1 MENLHSCV
9 PSRQQPS
16 QRSQRSPSEPWSRG
30 QRVSLGKVVL
40 PCRLTH
46 SLQRSP
52 TRMPNRLL
60 HRQSRSP
67 GGQQASLH
75 VESPQAPSACR
86 GPGGR
91 EQVAEGGCAS
101 LPCSTAPQP
110 QEAQLSAL
118 PCCVGEKREASS
130 ACVYADE
137 GQAASPVP
145 CHHLVRDERER
156 TEQIRN

>member
-101 LPCSTAPQP
+101 LPCYTAPLLHSHRRPSSQP
-110 QEAQLSAL
+110 CPAASGRRGKPAQLVFMLTRVRQHPPFPAITWLGMKGSAQS
-118 PCCVGEKREASS
+118 K
-130 ACVYADE
+130 
-137 GQAASPVP
+137 
-145 CHHLVRDERER
+145 
-156 TEQIRN
+156 